1 MEGVR
6 RKLSDEEVS
15 PQFVIFMTAGF
26 ESIAITL
33 SHMAYVLATDPEI
46 QEKLHEELDNAIKT
60 RGDMPLCD
68 FVNSLDYLDQP
79 ICEVLSLYTP
89 RFNNSRR
96 SHVHVH
102 HKWYHNST
110 WCIRVHPSVCTPPG
124 PCVMA

>member
-1 MEGVR
+1 M
-6 RKLSDEEVS
+6 S

-33 SHMAYVLATDPEI
+33 SHMANVLATDPEI

-79 ICEVLSLYTP
+79 ICEVLHSS
-89 RFNNSRR
+89 FQ
-96 SHVHVH
+96 
-102 HKWYHNST
+102 
-110 WCIRVHPSVCTPPG
+110 
-124 PCVMA
+124 

>member
-1 MEGVR
+1 MAV
-6 RKLSDEEVS
+6 
-15 PQFVIFMTAGF
+15 GF

-60 RGDMPLCD
+60 LGDMPLCD
-68 FVNSLDYLDQP
+68 FVNSLDYLDRP

-96 SHVHVH
+96 CHEHVH

-110 WCIRVHPSVCTPPG
+110 WCIRVHPSLCTPP
-124 PCVMA
+124 